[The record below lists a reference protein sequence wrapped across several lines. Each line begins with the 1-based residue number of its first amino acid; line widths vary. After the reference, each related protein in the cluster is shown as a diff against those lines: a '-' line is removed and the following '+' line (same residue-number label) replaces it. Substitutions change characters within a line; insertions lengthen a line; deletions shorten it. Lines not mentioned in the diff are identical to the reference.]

1 MTVFEINN
9 KIEEAFNPTI
19 DKYVMYLRK
28 SRADLEAE
36 KDGGEET
43 LARHKKILT
52 ELAVRKNLYVEKIY
66 EEVVSGETIEA
77 RSEIQKLI
85 KDCYAGKY
93 KGIIV
98 MEISRL
104 SRGNQ
109 GDAQIIMDC
118 LRFSNANQGVLV
130 VTPSK
135 TYDIAHNSDDEEYM
149 EFELFMSRREYKMIK
164 RRLDR
169 GRVQAVVEG
178 NYVGSKRPYGFNI
191 VKTRRSRTLE
201 PNEDEAP
208 IVRMIFEWSALE
220 NMSYGKI
227 AERLDN
233 MGVPSYNKTG
243 WNRSTI
249 KDMLSNTLYI
259 GKVQWFKRVK
269 IKTMIGDELRS
280 IVTKHTD
287 QTVLYDG
294 KHDGIVDEEIFN
306 IVQNRFTS
314 SRTRRSY
321 SLVNPLAGLMS
332 CSKCGYSMELKHYKD
347 FDNSRYKHSQY
358 HGCHVKAARVKD
370 VIDAVTHSLKTQIED
385 IELKIDNT
393 VEVDVDT
400 MEMQVTMLRN
410 ELKKLEQRKSKLFDG
425 WEEGNITDN
434 EFVERKTII
443 ADRID
448 SILKQ
453 IDEIENTI
461 PEQGE
466 IKDKLISLHAAFDM
480 LGDGSIDAK
489 IKNDYL
495 KQVISNIEFSREND
509 YEFILD
515 VTFR

>member
-1 MTVFEINN
+1 MTVFEMNN
-9 KIEEAFNPTI
+9 RIEEAFNPTI
-19 DKYVMYLRK
+19 DKYAMYLRK
-28 SRADLEAE
+28 SRQDIEAE
-36 KDGGEET
+36 KDGEGET
-43 LARHKKILT
+43 LARHRKILT
-52 ELAVRKNLYVEKIY
+52 ELAVRKGLYVEKIY
-66 EEVVSGETIEA
+66 EEVVSGETIEV
-77 RSEIQKLI
+77 RDEIQKLI
-85 KDCYAGKY
+85 QDCYAGKY
-93 KGIIV
+93 RGIIV
-98 MEISRL
+98 IDISRL

-109 GDAQIIMDC
+109 GDAQTILDC
-118 LRFSNANQGVLV
+118 LRFSNMNRGLLV

-135 TYDIAHNSDDEEYM
+135 TYDIANNHDDEEYM

-191 VKTRRSRTLE
+191 VKTRTSRSLE
-201 PNEDEAP
+201 PNKDEAP
-208 IVRMIFEWSALE
+208 IVKMIFEWSALE

-249 KDMLSNTLYI
+249 KDMLGNTLYI

-269 IKTMIGDELRS
+269 IKTMIDDELRT
-280 IVTKHTD
+280 ITTKHND

-306 IVQNRFTS
+306 IVQNRFAS

-332 CSKCGYSMELKHYKD
+332 CSRCGYSMELKHYKD

-393 VEVDVDT
+393 VEVDVDAIET
-400 MEMQVTMLRN
+400 QVTMLRT

-448 SILKQ
+448 SIMKQ
-453 IDEIENTI
+453 IDETENAI
-461 PEQGE
+461 PAQAE
-466 IKDKLISLHAAFDM
+466 IKDRLISLHAAFDM
-480 LGDGSIDAK
+480 IGDAAIDAK

-495 KQVISNIEFSREND
+495 KQIISKIEFSREND

>member
-1 MTVFEINN
+1 MN
-9 KIEEAFNPTI
+9 
-19 DKYVMYLRK
+19 
-28 SRADLEAE
+28 
-36 KDGGEET
+36 
-43 LARHKKILT
+43 
-52 ELAVRKNLYVEKIY
+52 
-66 EEVVSGETIEA
+66 
-77 RSEIQKLI
+77 
-85 KDCYAGKY
+85 
-93 KGIIV
+93 
-98 MEISRL
+98 
-104 SRGNQ
+104 RG
-109 GDAQIIMDC
+109 
-118 LRFSNANQGVLV
+118 LLV

-135 TYDIAHNSDDEEYM
+135 TYDIANNHDDEEYM

-191 VKTRRSRTLE
+191 VKTRTSRSLE

-208 IVRMIFEWSALE
+208 IVKMIFEWSALE

-249 KDMLSNTLYI
+249 KDMLGNTLYI

-269 IKTMIGDELRS
+269 IKTMIDDELRT
-280 IVTKHTD
+280 ITTKHND

-306 IVQNRFTS
+306 IVQNRFAS

-332 CSKCGYSMELKHYKD
+332 CSKCGYIMELKHYKD

-385 IELKIDNT
+385 VELKIDNT
-393 VEVDVDT
+393 VEIDVDAIET
-400 MEMQVTMLRN
+400 QVAMLRT
-410 ELKKLEQRKSKLFDG
+410 ELKKLDQRKSKLFDG
-425 WEEGNITDN
+425 WEDGNITDN
-434 EFVERKTII
+434 EFVERKAII

-448 SILKQ
+448 SILRQ

-461 PEQGE
+461 PTQVE
-466 IKDKLISLHAAFDM
+466 IKDKLVSLYDAFDT
-480 LGDGSIDAK
+480 LSDGTIDAK

-495 KQVISNIEFSREND
+495 KQIISKIEFSREND

-515 VTFR
+515 VTFI